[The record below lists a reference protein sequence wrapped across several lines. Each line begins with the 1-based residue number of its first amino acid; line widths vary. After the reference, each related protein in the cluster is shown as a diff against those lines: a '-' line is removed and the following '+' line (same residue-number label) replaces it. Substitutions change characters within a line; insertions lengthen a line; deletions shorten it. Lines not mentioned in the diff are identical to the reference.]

1 MGREALMIVFIDI
14 DGTIADASARLPFV
28 MGPGKKNWDAFHDPG
43 LVAADPPITAAR
55 EALDAIFTDTDLFTP
70 IIMTGR
76 PARLRSVTEEWL
88 VKHFNIDTTAAV
100 GHQPLHSRPAREA
113 APLLMRPDKDY
124 SSSVEYKRRQLS
136 ETLDCY
142 PNDLAM
148 FIDDD
153 LRNKEMYLAFGIF
166 VHAPACW
173 GVVHF

>member
-1 MGREALMIVFIDI
+1 
-14 DGTIADASARLPFV
+14 
-28 MGPGKKNWDAFHDPG
+28 
-43 LVAADPPITAAR
+43 
-55 EALDAIFTDTDLFTP
+55 
-70 IIMTGR
+70 
-76 PARLRSVTEEWL
+76 
-88 VKHFNIDTTAAV
+88 
-100 GHQPLHSRPAREA
+100 
-113 APLLMRPDKDY
+113 MRPDKDY

-166 VHAPACW
+166 LHAPACW

>member
-1 MGREALMIVFIDI
+1 VIVFIDI

-55 EALDAIFTDTDLFTP
+55 EALDAIFTSSELFTP

-88 VKHFNIDTTAAV
+88 VKHFNIDTTPNIGCFAAT
-100 GHQPLHSRPAREA
+100 PLR
-113 APLLMRPDKDY
+113 MRPDRDY

-153 LRNKEMYLAFGIF
+153 LRNKEMYLEFGIF
-166 VHAPACW
+166 IHAPACW